1 MTAPA
6 PMTEPAAPFR
16 AEHVGS
22 FLRPAAL
29 LAARERHEAGE
40 IARDELRA
48 AEDAAIRDVVRLQ
61 HELGLQS
68 ITDGEYRRSTYSDSF
83 TTAGLDGVTADFTG
97 EGNWAYRDRHG
108 HRTAARIPTVTGR
121 IVWQGSRNAADF
133 AFLAGLVEDGRLP
146 KMTLPG
152 PAYIHY
158 RGGRAHI
165 DSDAY
170 PDLDDFWSDLVAA
183 YRSELRALYDAG
195 CRYVQLDETSLAKLG
210 DPKIRAALKERGDD
224 WEDLLDI
231 YAEAINAVVA
241 GAPDG
246 MGIGIH
252 LCRGN
257 NQGHWQADGGYDAI
271 AAALF
276 RKVEIGGYFLEYD
289 SPRAGTFEPLREVP
303 EGKKIVLGLVSTK
316 TAEIEERDA
325 ILRRIEE
332 ASRIVPLDRL
342 CLSPQ
347 CGFASSFQGNP
358 LGAEQQNAKLRL
370 VVDIAKEVW
379 G

>member
-1 MTAPA
+1 MSTPVS
-6 PMTEPAAPFR
+6 PQAAPFR

-22 FLRPAAL
+22 FLRPADL
-29 LAARERHEAGE
+29 LAAREKQQAGE
-40 IARDELRA
+40 IDRAALRA
-48 AEDAAIRDVVRLQ
+48 VEDDAIRDVVKLQ
-61 HELGLQS
+61 HELGLMS
-68 ITDGEYRRSTYSDSF
+68 ITDGEFRRSTYSDSF
-83 TTAGLDGVTADFTG
+83 TTAGLDGVTAEFTG
-97 EGNWAYRDRHG
+97 EGTWAYQDRHG
-108 HRTAARIPTVTGR
+108 HTTAARIPTVTGR
-121 IVWQGSRNAADF
+121 IVWQGSRNVADF
-133 AFLAGLVEDGRLP
+133 EFLASLCEPDRLP

-165 DSDAY
+165 DPDAY
-170 PDLDDFWSDLVAA
+170 PDLDDFWSDLVTA
-183 YRSELRALYDAG
+183 YTHELQALFDAG

-210 DPKIRAALKERGDD
+210 DPKIRIGLRERGDD
-224 WEDLLDI
+224 WEQLLDV
-231 YAEAINAVVA
+231 YTDAINAVVA
-241 GAPDG
+241 GAPAG

-257 NQGHWQADGGYDAI
+257 NQGHWQADGGYDVI

-276 RKVEIGGYFLEYD
+276 RKVAIGGYFLEYD

-303 EGKKIVLGLVSTK
+303 EGKRIVLGLVSTK
-316 TAEIEERDA
+316 TADVEERDA
-325 ILRRIEE
+325 ILKRIDE
-332 ASRIVPLDRL
+332 AAKIVPLDQL

-358 LGAEQQNAKLRL
+358 LGVEQQNAKIRL
-370 VVDIAKEVW
+370 VVEIAKEVW